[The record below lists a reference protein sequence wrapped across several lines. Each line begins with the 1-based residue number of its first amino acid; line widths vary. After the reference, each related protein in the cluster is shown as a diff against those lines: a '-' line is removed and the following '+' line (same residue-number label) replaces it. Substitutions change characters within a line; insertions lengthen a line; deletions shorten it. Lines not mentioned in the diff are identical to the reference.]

1 MKEYLRFFRIPFV
14 LVGILAVVTL
24 VAAAAK
30 YSKTEVEVVSSSQ
43 NTERL
48 TTERVFDYADVLT
61 DTEEESL
68 RKLISEAEKDTQC
81 DIVLV
86 TLNESLVEYAAQYEA
101 QIGPVPTSQCVM
113 VYADNFYDEHKFGY
127 NEPYGDGVLLLDNWY
142 READGWVYNWLTT
155 TGRAE
160 DRYSEAMINNVIND
174 VNDLVEED
182 PYEAY
187 VSYVENVRRD
197 MTGNSAQSNS
207 MENSSLGIILQPHY
221 ILIAAVVIALIFL
234 LVNWSSKKGKRTTT
248 DRTYVVG
255 GNPTFRRREDRF
267 LYKNVTKHKIESSSS
282 SGGRSGGGGHHRSAG
297 GHSHGGGGG
306 RR

>member
-1 MKEYLRFFRIPFV
+1 MREYLRFFRIPFI
-14 LVGILAVVTL
+14 LVGILAVVTVM
-24 VAAAAK
+24 VAVAGS
-30 YSKTEVEVVSSSQ
+30 SKTTAVSGSG
-43 NTERL
+43 NTERT
-48 TTERVFDYADVLT
+48 TTERVFDYADKLT
-61 DTEEESL
+61 GAEEDALRSL
-68 RKLISEAEKDTQC
+68 IAEVEKETQC

-101 QIGPVPTSQCVM
+101 QIGPVPTSRCVM

-127 NEPYGDGVLLLDNWY
+127 NAPYGDGVLLLDNWY

-160 DRYSEAMINNVIND
+160 DRYSTSMIDNVIDD
-174 VNDLVEED
+174 VNSCVED
-182 PYEAY
+182 NPYAAY

-197 MTGNSAQSNS
+197 MTGGS
-207 MENSSLGIILQPHY
+207 MSNSSLGRILQPHY
-221 ILIAAVVIALIFL
+221 ILIAALVIAVIFL
-234 LVNWSSKKGKRTTT
+234 LINWSSKKGKRTTT

-267 LYKNVTKHKIESSSS
+267 LYKNVTKRKIEKS
-282 SGGRSGGGGHHRSAG
+282 SGSGGGGGGHHRSSG